1 MANKL
6 KSSLEVFSKS
16 IVQPLMYL
24 SVAGTVL
31 ILGILLTNQ
40 TITSMVPFLQ
50 LPFFATMG
58 KIIYNSLMFI
68 VNNLAV
74 IFCAGIAGAMAKKD
88 KGHATLIG
96 LMSFF
101 LFLNA
106 NNITLEALG
115 MLAEP
120 TQLGL
125 VGTGQSEVL
134 GIQVLDMGVF
144 GGIILGCIAGWV
156 FNKFGGKQF
165 PIALSMFSGVRFPF
179 LIMICISLLL
189 GVAACYAWPPVQGG
203 IASLAGMIQES
214 GNIGLFLY
222 GMLNK
227 LLVPLGLHHLIYTP
241 FQFSDVGGTLA
252 LGDTVIAGAYPIRV
266 AEMAMVGQPFSAS
279 TYFNSYTFNNLW
291 PYLGIGTAFIVTSYK
306 RNRDKTRAIILPLII
321 TAILTC
327 ITEPMDFLF
336 VFAAPVLFVVHAVL
350 SGISLVLLK
359 VLNIPAATAGG
370 IINIVVSNL
379 VLGVEKTN
387 WPLMIVL
394 GVINAALYFVVF
406 TVLIKKLHL
415 HTPGREGEEDEP
427 ELAAEAART
436 EDAVSVGDS
445 RESNAS
451 GDSSTTGSQP
461 AQTVAGDSAG
471 LASGDADPILDLI
484 AGLGGKANIQ
494 STENCFTRLRV
505 NVADES
511 LIDEDLI
518 NHMKNSGIVR
528 NGNDIQII
536 FGMEVARVRGQ
547 VEDALEGM

>member
-40 TITSMVPFLQ
+40 TITSVVPFLQ

-156 FNKFGGKQF
+156 FNKFGSKQFPIALSMLVGTGQSEVLGIQVLDMGVFGGIILGCIAGWVFNKFGSKQF

-415 HTPGREGEEDEP
+415 HTPGREGEEDDVECTSWSSRCSSRSCTCTP
-427 ELAAEAART
+427 LVARARRT
-436 EDAVSVGDS
+436 T
-445 RESNAS
+445 
-451 GDSSTTGSQP
+451 SSLPLCRRPPLPLTRQLRP
-461 AQTVAGDSAG
+461 
-471 LASGDADPILDLI
+471 L
-484 AGLGGKANIQ
+484 
-494 STENCFTRLRV
+494 TRLPPLPLP
-505 NVADES
+505 ATLCS
-511 LIDEDLI
+511 I
-518 NHMKNSGIVR
+518 
-528 NGNDIQII
+528 
-536 FGMEVARVRGQ
+536 
-547 VEDALEGM
+547 